1 MALNDDIALLS
12 TVPLFRDIGEDK
24 LRLIAFGAERRRL
37 QAGQMLFREGTSAD
51 CAFVVASG
59 RFELTRAGKD
69 GRTVPLGHAE
79 TGTLLGEL
87 AMVTAMERSITAI
100 AVDNAEVI
108 RINRPLFRRMLE
120 EYPDIAG
127 IVRARIDEN
136 LAALNAD
143 LGKIAGRFSN

>member
-12 TVPLFRDIGEDK
+12 TVALFSDISEDK
-24 LRLIAFGAERRRL
+24 LRLIAFGAERRKL
-37 QAGQMLFREGTSAD
+37 QAGQMLFREGTPAD

-59 RFELTRAGKD
+59 RFELSRSGKD
-69 GRTVPLGHAE
+69 GQTIQLGFAE

-87 AMVTAMERSITAI
+87 AMITAVNRSMTAI
-100 AVDNAEVI
+100 APDNAEII

-120 EYPDIAG
+120 EYPDIASL
-127 IVRARIDEN
+127 VRKRIDEN

-143 LGKIAGRFSN
+143 LGKIAGRFSG